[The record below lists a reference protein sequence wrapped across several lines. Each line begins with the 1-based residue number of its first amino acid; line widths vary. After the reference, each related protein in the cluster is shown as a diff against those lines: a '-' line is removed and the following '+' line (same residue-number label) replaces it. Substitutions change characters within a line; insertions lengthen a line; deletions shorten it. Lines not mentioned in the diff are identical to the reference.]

1 MAEFLA
7 YRILDSKLEFDKVP
21 ASLKEEVK
29 NNLVDMG
36 HEELTKLNN

>member
-7 YRILDSKLEFDKVP
+7 YRILDNKLIFDKVP

-29 NNLVDMG
+29 YKLVDLG
-36 HEELTKLNN
+36 YEELTK

>member
-7 YRILDSKLEFDKVP
+7 YRILDNKLIFDKVP

-29 NNLVDMG
+29 YNLVDLG
-36 HEELTKLNN
+36 YEELTK